1 MKFNINHNNLLD
13 IINLNFNVY
22 YPLKEFVSKKDFL
35 LITRKC
41 RLVNNEFFPL
51 PIFINISL
59 NLYNKYKSN
68 KIIKAYYKSKKVCNL
83 EIKSFYTLDK
93 KKVGKLIFQ
102 TKDINHPGFK
112 QFLN

>member
-59 NLYNKYKSN
+59 HLYNKYKSH
-68 KIIKAYYKSKKVCNL
+68 KIIKAYYKSKKVYL
-83 EIKSFYTLDK
+83 LTHGEQRT
-93 KKVGKLIFQ
+93 
-102 TKDINHPGFK
+102 
-112 QFLN
+112 